1 MKPPTPK
8 QIVEFIFFQPITVG
22 KTLKFA
28 MEKGHDGTK
37 TQFTTLFKF
46 INFSLGEPVGEP
58 IIHSLAGFAA
68 NTTIC
73 TTVCTFAAAILENP
87 KDFLE
92 LAGLDGAVNWI
103 TSHM

>member
-1 MKPPTPK
+1 MKLPTPK
-8 QIVEFIFFQPITVG
+8 QIAEFVFFQPITVG

-28 MEKGHDGTK
+28 IEKGHDGTK

-46 INFSLGEPVGEP
+46 INHSLAEP
-58 IIHSLAGFAA
+58 ISDPVIHSLAGFAA
-68 NTTIC
+68 NTIIC
-73 TTVCTFAAAILENP
+73 TTVWTFASAILENP